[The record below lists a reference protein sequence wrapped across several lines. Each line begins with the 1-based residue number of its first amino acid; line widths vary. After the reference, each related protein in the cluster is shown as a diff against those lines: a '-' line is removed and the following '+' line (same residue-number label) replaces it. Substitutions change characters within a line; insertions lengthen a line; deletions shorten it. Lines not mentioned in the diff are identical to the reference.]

1 MILNEFI
8 KANYRVQNESSYLII
23 MPGFVSDEELRD
35 FNVLIDKRLWERWLH
50 NWNHLEQLLPED
62 FKSWIENNSE
72 EI

>member
-35 FNVLIDKRLWERWLH
+35 FNVLIDKRLWER
-50 NWNHLEQLLPED
+50 
-62 FKSWIENNSE
+62 
-72 EI
+72 